1 MKKSKFHS
9 LFYFTF
15 LYSSFVWGIDELF
28 FEQSQDSLTYYYNLA
43 NHPQNPNDLQ
53 NAYNFYFRQKELN
66 HLKKDTLIIIS
77 NLRQIAIIQLN
88 MGLYY
93 ESESTALEAL
103 KILNNFN
110 KRKTDAESHIGLYNH
125 LGRIYRLLDHYDIA
139 LDNYKKAER
148 LAQPGEDLNI
158 IQNNIAYV
166 YKEQGRFEL
175 AEQKYQALYENSL
188 KDGDSI
194 QIARAIVNLAYV
206 KSKLN
211 RPDALDLMNK
221 GLRIRLKI
229 NDNYGLYSSYKHLY
243 EYYKDRNNKAKAKEF
258 GWLAYEIADK
268 INSVSYIEDALSNLV
283 ELEDNPVTVRYKKLK
298 DSIIKAQQLQD
309 NKYALIKYN
318 YFEQEKL
325 VKENEIQKEKEK
337 RSKQFYQGI
346 GVFLLF
352 GGFSLYF
359 ILRARNRKE
368 KIQQVYDTETR
379 ISKKVHDE
387 VANDVYHV
395 MTKLQSN
402 EGDKEVIIDELENI
416 YLKTR
421 DISKENAQIDLEG
434 HFGETLTDLISS
446 YRSEKVNVVTK
457 QLSEVNWASVP
468 YLKKQ
473 VVYRVLQELMTNM
486 RKHSN
491 ASIVALSF
499 SRSGNKLVIN
509 YSDNGT
515 GCKLKKN
522 SGLQNVENRI
532 KSIKGMVNFETEI
545 DKGFKVNIIV

>member
-1 MKKSKFHS
+1 
-9 LFYFTF
+9 
-15 LYSSFVWGIDELF
+15 
-28 FEQSQDSLTYYYNLA
+28 
-43 NHPQNPNDLQ
+43 
-53 NAYNFYFRQKELN
+53 
-66 HLKKDTLIIIS
+66 
-77 NLRQIAIIQLN
+77 
-88 MGLYY
+88 MG
-93 ESESTALEAL
+93 
-103 KILNNFN
+103 
-110 KRKTDAESHIGLYNH
+110 RV
-125 LGRIYRLLDHYDIA
+125 YRVLHDYDVALDHYQ
-139 LDNYKKAER
+139 KAEKI
-148 LAQPGEDLNI
+148 EKSKKNLNI
-158 IQNNIAYV
+158 IQNNIAVV
-166 YKEQGRFEL
+166 YKELGKLDL
-175 AEQKYQALYENSL
+175 AETKFKEIYENSL
-188 KDGDSI
+188 TTNDSV
-194 QIARAIVNLAYV
+194 QLARSMDNLGFM

-211 RPDALDLMNK
+211 KPAGIDLMTK
-221 GLRIRLKI
+221 ALALRIRI
-229 NDNYGLYSSYKHLY
+229 NDLQGVYASYKHLT
-243 EYYKDRNNKAKAKEF
+243 EYYTDRNDKIKAKLYANKAFLTAK
-258 GWLAYEIADK
+258 K
-268 INSVSYIEDALSNLV
+268 INSISFIEDALSNLV
-283 ELEDNPVTVRYKKLK
+283 ELDEDPNIIRYKRLK
-298 DSIIKAQQLQD
+298 DSMSDAQQLQD

-421 DISKENAQIDLEG
+421 DISKENARIDLEG
-434 HFGETLTDLISS
+434 HFGKTLTDLISS
-446 YRSEKVNVVTK
+446 YRSEKVNIITK

-499 SRSGNKLVIN
+499 SHSRNKVTIN